1 MDAVNELNGEIYI
14 ITVSSRF
21 QNRCVCAISLLFCFR
36 LFQLFGGI
44 PEAAIDAETI
54 NERELVYYYTFDE
67 SGKEALK
74 AKGLKLTASGRLVPL
89 DEK

>member
-1 MDAVNELNGEIYI
+1 MRLCD
-14 ITVSSRF
+14 F
-21 QNRCVCAISLLFCFR
+21 PSLLFPVVSVVW
-36 LFQLFGGI
+36 GI

-67 SGKEALK
+67 
-74 AKGLKLTASGRLVPL
+74 GLKLTASGRLVPL

>member
-1 MDAVNELNGEIYI
+1 MRLCD
-14 ITVSSRF
+14 F
-21 QNRCVCAISLLFCFR
+21 PSLLFPVVSVVW
-36 LFQLFGGI
+36 GI
-44 PEAAIDAETI
+44 SEAAIDAETI

>member
-1 MDAVNELNGEIYI
+1 MGKTCQSGWCWSIKSSAGVWQFLNLL
-14 ITVSSRF
+14 TWP
-21 QNRCVCAISLLFCFR
+21 ISVVW
-36 LFQLFGGI
+36 GI

>member
-1 MDAVNELNGEIYI
+1 MRLCD
-14 ITVSSRF
+14 F
-21 QNRCVCAISLLFCFR
+21 PSLLFPVV
-36 LFQLFGGI
+36 LVVWGI